1 MPDSSS
7 FSFPKKKGE
16 QAVFKQHKTYIT
28 YVYGMLS
35 IPLIMSF
42 LFVAYPKKK
51 LKTKMKHR
59 SSATEI
65 IIYYYTYILHDSK

>member
-1 MPDSSS
+1 
-7 FSFPKKKGE
+7 
-16 QAVFKQHKTYIT
+16 
-28 YVYGMLS
+28 MLS

-51 LKTKMKHR
+51 LKTKMKYR

-65 IIYYYTYILHDSK
+65 IIYYNTYILHDSK